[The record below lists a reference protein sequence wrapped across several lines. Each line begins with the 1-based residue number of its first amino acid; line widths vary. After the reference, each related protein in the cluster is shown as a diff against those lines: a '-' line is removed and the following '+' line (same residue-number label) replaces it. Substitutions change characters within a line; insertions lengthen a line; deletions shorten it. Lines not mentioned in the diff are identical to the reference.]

1 MLKKIGNTLLVG
13 ANLFLGYKYLMEG
26 FEKFESLDRLIGRSS
41 PFIDFYLA
49 MGETA
54 YLLPFIGV
62 VEILAALLIL
72 SQVFRFVGSL
82 ILLPVA
88 LNVCLA
94 HLVLIQSPKGIALTS
109 FLLVVI
115 LVNLALEYK
124 RFKPI
129 FVTSKVW

>member
-1 MLKKIGNTLLVG
+1 MLKKIGNGLLVA
-13 ANLFLGYKYLMEG
+13 ANLWLGYKYLMEG

-49 MGETA
+49 MGETS

-94 HLVLIQSPKGIALTS
+94 HIVLIQSPKGIALTS
-109 FLLVVI
+109 FFLLVI

-129 FVTSKVW
+129 LRFSKVW

>member
-1 MLKKIGNTLLVG
+1 MLKKIGNTLLIA
-13 ANLFLGYKYLMEG
+13 ANLFLAYKYLMEG

-49 MGETA
+49 MEETA

-94 HLVLIQSPKGIALTS
+94 HLVLIQSPNGIALTS

-115 LVNLALEYK
+115 LVNLAIDYK

-129 FVTSKVW
+129 LKASKVW

>member
-1 MLKKIGNTLLVG
+1 
-13 ANLFLGYKYLMEG
+13 
-26 FEKFESLDRLIGRSS
+26 
-41 PFIDFYLA
+41 
-49 MGETA
+49 MGETS
-54 YLLPFIGV
+54 YLLPFIRV

-115 LVNLALEYK
+115 LVNLAIEHK
-124 RFKPI
+124 RFKPMLKA
-129 FVTSKVW
+129 SKVW